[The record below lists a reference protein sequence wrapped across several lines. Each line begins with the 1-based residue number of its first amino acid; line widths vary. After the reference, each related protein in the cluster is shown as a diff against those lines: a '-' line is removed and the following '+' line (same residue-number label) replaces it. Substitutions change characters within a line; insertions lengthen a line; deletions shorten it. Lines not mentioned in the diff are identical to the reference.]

1 MLFTDY
7 ERKFDQLLRYVPHLV
22 DIEVKKVKRF
32 EHGLRLEFIMIIMSH
47 CFIVLSNIGDD
58 S

>member
-1 MLFTDY
+1 MLLIGY
-7 ERKFDQLLRYVPHLV
+7 ERKFDQLSRYAPHLV

-32 EHGLRLEFIMIIMSH
+32 EHGLGLEFIMIIMSH